1 MNRSL
6 LLIVCDF
13 LLLSLLALAEFE
25 RSGQPVAGG
34 PPVAERTEPTTEE
47 DDSGISELLAAAL
60 SAEQTAQSELE
71 AELERARRE
80 RSRLEEER
88 SALAANLE
96 EQRAALRERTE
107 ALAAKQTEAERLAA
121 EREAAEERAA
131 RIAREREELAARREE
146 LSRRA
151 DELANRVESLA
162 GEATANEE
170 KLRERTEALRRLE
183 ERLEEQSE
191 ELAAAE
197 RERLDAEAERERL
210 ATEVASARREKELL
224 SESLDSARRTI
235 DLEREER
242 SRLQRQTETLS
253 EGVTRLAETS
263 TEIQEEVRNL
273 RPMTANEIYRTAD
286 ENRVSLVF
294 RGSRSG
300 LFGATEFEETVDTV
314 LTEIDGRPVL
324 WLHVSQTP
332 FADPDRRRFL
342 ESLEL
347 FLEAGDRRF
356 RVPRLAVLAD
366 DPSLLFLPLSPEIAD
381 RLGTEVFP
389 ASDDPFRFEDLVV
402 IDLPESRFGDSGFRI
417 RPDRPDFLEVDNRA
431 FSALFGEFSPA
442 PGDLAFTRAG
452 RFLGVVVR
460 GGEAWMADSIPS
472 GGSVPFGEDFDR
484 ARLEA
489 LP

>member
-1 MNRSL
+1 M
-6 LLIVCDF
+6 
-13 LLLSLLALAEFE
+13 
-25 RSGQPVAGG
+25 
-34 PPVAERTEPTTEE
+34 
-47 DDSGISELLAAAL
+47 
-60 SAEQTAQSELE
+60 
-71 AELERARRE
+71 
-80 RSRLEEER
+80 
-88 SALAANLE
+88 
-96 EQRAALRERTE
+96 
-107 ALAAKQTEAERLAA
+107 
-121 EREAAEERAA
+121 
-131 RIAREREELAARREE
+131 
-146 LSRRA
+146 
-151 DELANRVESLA
+151 
-162 GEATANEE
+162 
-170 KLRERTEALRRLE
+170 
-183 ERLEEQSE
+183 
-191 ELAAAE
+191 
-197 RERLDAEAERERL
+197 
-210 ATEVASARREKELL
+210 
-224 SESLDSARRTI
+224 
-235 DLEREER
+235 
-242 SRLQRQTETLS
+242 QRQTETLS